1 VLLNQIV
8 VEETILN
15 IVGKTEKTIPGK
27 SPKVAFFAR
36 NGGFLFPERWLF
48 KNGMGG
54 FFAPDY
60 AKMRH

>member
-1 VLLNQIV
+1 
-8 VEETILN
+8 
-15 IVGKTEKTIPGK
+15 VGKTDETIPGK

-36 NGGFLFPERWLF
+36 NGGSLFPEWWLF

-60 AKMRH
+60 AHPLSTIE

>member
-1 VLLNQIV
+1 
-8 VEETILN
+8 
-15 IVGKTEKTIPGK
+15 VGKTEETIPGK

-60 AKMRH
+60 ASKSPTTENKSFACTGKHL